1 MVLNPTEK
9 TRFIITVHHLY
20 AFSRPCAMPPKTAP
34 LPQKA
39 ENVQNL
45 FNLNP
50 NFLLPSQS
58 AQFQKIIESL
68 NELQSR
74 KVQQPN
80 NPDIDQ
86 ALAELR
92 NQLQTIIRSVN
103 ANEATYKTPEA
114 FKQYA
119 AAVQTQQQAA
129 QRAAANAQ
137 GAPVPALGGLT
148 PEKFR
153 ALQVRLQEMK
163 KRVSDIDAAMGKADG
178 QDKMRLIQEQTQ
190 LVQQIETITSVF
202 RNAQAAAAGLKTGPS
217 ATQSTD
223 SQSSM
228 ASGSQP
234 GTPTI
239 PQPQMNT
246 PGGGRNPGTPV
257 GQQSVSQDLQANALR
272 PPASIGPIARPST
285 TNTIQPLA
293 RPTLSGGYPV
303 GSPLLGTAPPSAV
316 PQAFH
321 VTQDGDTRLLSK
333 RKLQDLVKSI
343 DPEERLEPDAEELL
357 MEVADEF
364 IDSVLQQSC
373 KIARHRRGQML
384 EVRDVQLHLERNWNI
399 RIPGY
404 AAEDVKTA
412 KKYNPTVSHTA
423 RLAAVN
429 QAKAMQKE

>member
-1 MVLNPTEK
+1 
-9 TRFIITVHHLY
+9 
-20 AFSRPCAMPPKTAP
+20 MPPKTAR

-50 NFLLPSQS
+50 NFLLPSQG
-58 AQFQKIIESL
+58 AQFQKILESL

-74 KVQQPN
+74 KAQQPN

-119 AAVQTQQQAA
+119 AALQTQQQAA
-129 QRAAANAQ
+129 QRAVDAQ
-137 GAPVPALGGLT
+137 GAPIPALGGLT
-148 PEKFR
+148 QEKFR
-153 ALQVRLQEMK
+153 ALQVRLQEMRK
-163 KRVSDIDAAMGKADG
+163 KVSDIDAVMGKADV
-178 QDKMRLIQEQTQ
+178 QDKTRMIQERTQ
-190 LVQQIETITSVF
+190 LAQQIETITSVF

-217 ATQSTD
+217 VPQSTD

-228 ASGSQP
+228 ASESSQL

-239 PQPQMNT
+239 PQLQMNT
-246 PGGGRNPGTPV
+246 PGGVRNPGTPV

-343 DPEERLEPDAEELL
+343 DPDERLEPDVEELL

-404 AAEDVKTA
+404 AAEDVKTV
-412 KKYNPTVSHTA
+412 KKYNPTASHTA